1 MIPPTGFCGQIIL
14 DISVLCK
21 IGRKVSFFKFRN
33 VIENHIFEGDE
44 KKLVE
49 LMHQISEANLCKIQS
64 CGSDSAYTKSMK
76 NKGFMIKFS
85 TRMK

>member
-1 MIPPTGFCGQIIL
+1 MT
-14 DISVLCK
+14 
-21 IGRKVSFFKFRN
+21 FRDLGKDYLLLLAN
-33 VIENHIFEGDE
+33 LYDANYGYPNAASGHKRNCIF
-44 KKLVE
+44 LMV
-49 LMHQISEANLCKIQS
+49 LMHQIPEANLCKIQT